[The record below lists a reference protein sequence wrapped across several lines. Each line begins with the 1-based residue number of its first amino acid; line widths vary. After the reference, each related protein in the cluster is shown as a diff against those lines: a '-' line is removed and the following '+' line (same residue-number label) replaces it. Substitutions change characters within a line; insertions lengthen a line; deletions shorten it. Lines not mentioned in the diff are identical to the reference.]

1 MAPQDARESPSG
13 PSMLRQLISR
23 FLGDISGEVLRSTAK
38 AAAVAGVFSVGTA
51 YYLSTR
57 IEGERRA
64 LDQLA
69 ANAQNQRVAGRPG
82 VDMSTTGSIL
92 RSPQTLRIDPCG
104 EPIIKR

>member
-1 MAPQDARESPSG
+1 
-13 PSMLRQLISR
+13 MLRQLITR
-23 FLGDISGEVLRSTAK
+23 FIGDTSGEVLRSTAK
-38 AAAVAGVFSVGTA
+38 AAAVAGAFSIGTA

-69 ANAQNQRVAGRPG
+69 ANAQNQRTANRQG
-82 VDMSTTGSIL
+82 VDMSTTGSIT
-92 RSPQTLRIDPCG
+92 RNQQTLRIDPCG